1 MPSLSLQVAS
11 NVMQGRVKVGAL
23 GPRSSTS
30 DTQQLLRWLRFSS
43 LTSNFKTHLLGTRG
57 EACCVTT
64 AMR

>member
-30 DTQQLLRWLRFSS
+30 DTQQLLRWLRFSR
-43 LTSNFKTHLLGTRG
+43 LTSNFKTRLLGTRG